1 MWKASKFISGCI
13 TVYKT
18 LTDLA
23 LANGTS
29 ANKPMGN
36 LDISTVLICNVSLNN
51 YSCP

>member
-13 TVYKT
+13 MVYRT
-18 LTDLA
+18 LA

-36 LDISTVLICNVSLNN
+36 LDISTVLICNISLNN